1 LGRQKTATEILDF
14 VQKDDLEGNDDLEDG
29 EVQNDDLGGNDVP

>member
-14 VQKDDLEGNDDLEDG
+14 VQNDDLEGNDDLEDG